1 MSYKKF
7 RDIKRKKTKEIKVG
21 SVKIGGDNPISVQ
34 SMTNTLT
41 TNVRETIKQIN
52 DCAEEGAELVRVSC
66 PDEQSTNS
74 LKEIVKNSKVPII
87 ADIHFHY
94 QRAIEAAEAGAACL
108 RINPGNIGKKEKVE
122 QVVAAAKSN
131 NCSIRVG
138 VNAGSLE
145 KDLIKKYYRATP
157 EALLESALR
166 HIKILEEHKFY
177 NTKISV
183 KASNVNLAID
193 AYKLVA
199 KNTSYPLHLGITE
212 AGGLIGG
219 TVKSAL
225 GLGALL
231 SEGIGDT
238 LRVSLSDNP
247 AKEVK
252 VGIEILKSLGIR
264 KSGLSIISCP
274 SCARQQFDVIDT
286 VKKIEE
292 KYENIKQSIKVSI
305 LGCVV
310 NGPGEAKHTEIGL
323 AGGGNNSH
331 QIYLN
336 GKKSHIC
343 RSDNLFDEL
352 SKLIDQ
358 KISLNE

>member
-1 MSYKKF
+1 MDYYEKKIV
-7 RDIKRKKTKEIKVG
+7 RRKTHQINVGNIKVG
-21 SVKIGGDNPISVQ
+21 SDNPITVQ
-34 SMTNTLT
+34 SMTNTST
-41 TNVRETIKQIN
+41 TDIEKTIAQIK
-52 DCAEEGAELVRVSC
+52 ELENAGVDIIRVSC
-66 PDEQSTNS
+66 PDVASTVA
-74 LKEIVKNSKVPII
+74 LKKIVDSSKVPII

-193 AYKLVA
+193 SYKLVA

-247 AKEVK
+247 TKEVK

-292 KYENIKQSIKVSI
+292 KYENIKQSIKISI

-323 AGGGNNSH
+323 TGGGNNSH

-343 RSDNLFDEL
+343 KGDNLFDEL

>member
-1 MSYKKF
+1 MNYYEKKIL
-7 RDIKRKKTKEIKVG
+7 RRKTRQINVGNIKVG
-21 SVKIGGDNPISVQ
+21 SDNPITVQ
-34 SMTNTLT
+34 SMTNTST
-41 TNVRETIKQIN
+41 TDIEKTIAQIK
-52 DCAEEGAELVRVSC
+52 ELENAGVDLIRVSC
-66 PDEQSTNS
+66 PDVASTVA
-74 LKEIVKNSKVPII
+74 LKKIIDSSKVPII

-122 QVVAAAKSN
+122 KVVAAAKSN

-193 AYKLVA
+193 SYKLVA
-199 KNTSYPLHLGITE
+199 KNTFYPLHLGITE

-247 AKEVK
+247 TKEVK

-331 QIYLN
+331 QIYIN

-352 SKLIDQ
+352 SKLIDK